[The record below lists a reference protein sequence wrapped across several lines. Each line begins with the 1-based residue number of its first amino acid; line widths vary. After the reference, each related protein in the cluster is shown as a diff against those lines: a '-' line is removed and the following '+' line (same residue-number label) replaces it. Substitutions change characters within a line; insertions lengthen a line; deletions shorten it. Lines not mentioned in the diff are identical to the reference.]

1 MQNKMLKK
9 SRNISNKI
17 IFSVA
22 ASASASSAF
31 AEGPITDLFAAIDM
45 TTVAAS
51 VLALGVLII
60 GVKMAEKGIQLAKRN
75 ISKI

>member
-17 IFSVA
+17 ILAVA

-31 AEGPITDLFAAIDM
+31 AEGPINDLFAAIDM

-51 VLALGVLII
+51 VLALGILII